1 MSSNWFSMG
10 SGAAASPEVAPGQPR
25 PRPNAELRIDR
36 EAYPGWSTGAERVPR
51 VGDEIRCSAGA
62 GEIVSVLGKT
72 SNGSRLLEIRL
83 DEPGAAP
90 FYAAASN
97 VLISPNPPRPKPVIP
112 EPAPKSED
120 EDEDSEEWI
129 G

>member
-1 MSSNWFSMG
+1 MGSNWFSMAN
-10 SGAAASPEVAPGQPR
+10 GAAAAPEVPSNLPR

-36 EAYPGWSTGAERVPR
+36 AAHPGWSTGAERVPR
-51 VGDEIRCSAGA
+51 VGDEVLCSAGA
-62 GEIVSVLGKT
+62 GEIAALLGKT

-83 DEPGAAP
+83 DAPDAPP

-97 VLISPNPPRPKPVIP
+97 VLISPDPPRPKPAKPVPAP
-112 EPAPKSED
+112 EPSPD
-120 EDEDSEEWI
+120 EDDEEWI

>member
-10 SGAAASPEVAPGQPR
+10 NGAQARPEASPDRPR
-25 PRPNAELRIDR
+25 GRPNADLRIDR
-36 EAYPGWSTGAERVPR
+36 AAHPGWSTGAERAPR
-51 VGDEIRCSAGA
+51 VGDAVVCSVGE

-72 SNGSRLLEIRL
+72 SDGSRLLEIRL
-83 DEPGAAP
+83 DAPGSAP

-97 VLISPNPPRPKPVIP
+97 VLISPNPPRPKPVAVEP
-112 EPAPKSED
+112 EPDVPD
-120 EDEDSEEWI
+120 EEQWI

>member
-10 SGAAASPEVAPGQPR
+10 NGAATPEVRPDLPR

-72 SNGSRLLEIRL
+72 SDGSRLLEIRL
-83 DEPGAAP
+83 DDADAAP

-97 VLISPNPPRPKPVIP
+97 VLISPHPPRPKSVRP
-112 EPAPKSED
+112 EPAPRPSSD
-120 EDEDSEEWI
+120 EDDDEEWI

>member
-10 SGAAASPEVAPGQPR
+10 SGAAATPEVPAGTPR

-36 EAYPGWSTGAERVPR
+36 EAYPGWSTGVERVPR
-51 VGDEIRCSAGA
+51 VGDEIQCSAGA
-62 GEIVSVLGKT
+62 GEIAAVLGKT

-83 DEPGAAP
+83 DDPGAAP

-112 EPAPKSED
+112 PPEPKRPADEDD
-120 EDEDSEEWI
+120 EDEWI